1 MTLWANPGAWMALQS
16 CPDLRL
22 EDWAFVF
29 PHRPVIG
36 HVPLPPANIALRQ
49 FPEMD
54 EAVSSK
60 QLTLPVAGG
69 GAQLPPCQQV
79 TAASTAR
86 SAGTDDPRFPGSS

>member
-1 MTLWANPGAWMALQS
+1 MTLRANPGAWMSLQS
-16 CPDLRL
+16 CPELRL

-29 PHRPVIG
+29 PHQPVIG
-36 HVPLPPANIALRQ
+36 PVPLPSANIALRQ

-60 QLTLPVAGG
+60 QLTLPIAAG

-79 TAASTAR
+79 TTVSTTR
-86 SAGTDDPRFPGSS
+86 SAGTEDPWFPGRS